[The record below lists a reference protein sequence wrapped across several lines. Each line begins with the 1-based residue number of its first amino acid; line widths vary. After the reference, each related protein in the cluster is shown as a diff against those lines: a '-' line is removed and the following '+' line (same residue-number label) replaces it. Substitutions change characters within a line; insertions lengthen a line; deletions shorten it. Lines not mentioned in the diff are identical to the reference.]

1 MYYSDSLVKD
11 AFGGEAA
18 AKLAFQSDEQG
29 FKESEV
35 DLPSVLLVSLFYFV
49 LFYSMFLMMFELEFD
64 TVTCVQFEFW
74 AWQ

>member
-1 MYYSDSLVKD
+1 MYYSDSLVKE

-35 DLPSVLLVSLFYFV
+35 DLPSVFLVFLFCFV
-49 LFYSMFLMMFELEFD
+49 LFYVLMIFELEFD
-64 TVTCVQFEFW
+64 TVTCVPFEFW
-74 AWQ
+74 A